1 VKSGLTFVFLLL
13 LCSAAVAQ
21 EYPKAELFGG
31 YSYLRTDS
39 EEVDLVAGNQ
49 VTTTRRHGGNLNGF
63 NLSANYNPAKWLGI
77 VIDFGGHYGSIDNR
91 VIVPGTLDATFGV
104 RTNLHILLAGPQFA
118 WRGDNT
124 TFFVRTLAGV
134 GFLDQSLTLGGQKIA
149 DDRTAFAAAVGGG
162 VDIKLTDTISL
173 RAAQVEY
180 LLTRFGD
187 QNVQING
194 QRLSA
199 SDTQHNIRVSTG
211 FVFRNRD

>member
-1 VKSGLTFVFLLL
+1 MKSVLTLVFLLL
-13 LCSAAVAQ
+13 LCSVAAAQ

-39 EEVDLVAGNQ
+39 EDIDLVAGNQ

-77 VIDFGGHYGSIDNR
+77 VIDFSGHYGSIDNT
-91 VIVPGTLDATFGV
+91 VIVPGTVNATFGV
-104 RTNLHILLAGPQFA
+104 RTNLHTLLGGPQFA

-124 TFFVRTLAGV
+124 TFFVRALAGV
-134 GFLDQSLTLGGQKIA
+134 GFQDQTLTLGGQKIA

-187 QNVQING
+187 QNITING

-199 SDTQHNIRVSTG
+199 SDTQHNLRISTG

>member
-1 VKSGLTFVFLLL
+1 MKSVLTFIFLLL
-13 LCSAAVAQ
+13 LSSVAIAQ

-39 EEVDLVAGNQ
+39 EEIDLVAGNQ
-49 VTTTRRHGGNLNGF
+49 ITTTKRHGSNLNGF
-63 NLSANYNPAKWLGI
+63 IIAANYNPAKWLGI
-77 VIDFGGHYGSIDNR
+77 VIDFSGHFGSIDNTI
-91 VIVPGTLDATFGV
+91 IVPGTLNATFGV
-104 RTNLHILLAGPQFA
+104 RTNLYTLLGGPQFA
-118 WRGDNT
+118 WRGDKA

-134 GFLDQSLTLGGQKIA
+134 GFLDQSLTLGGQKIS

-173 RAAQVEY
+173 RAGQVEY

-187 QNVQING
+187 QNIQVNG

>member
-1 VKSGLTFVFLLL
+1 VKSLLTFVFLLIL
-13 LCSAAVAQ
+13 SSAAVAQ

-39 EEVDLVAGNQ
+39 EEIDLVAGNQ

-63 NLSANYNPAKWLGI
+63 SLSANYNPAKWLGI
-77 VIDFGGHYGSIDNR
+77 VIDFGGVYGSIDNTI
-91 VIVPGTLDATFGV
+91 IVPGTVNATFGV
-104 RTNLHILLAGPQFA
+104 RTNLHTLLAGPQFA

-124 TFFVRTLAGV
+124 TFFVRGLAGV
-134 GFLDQSLTLGGQKIA
+134 GFLDQSLTLNGQKIV
-149 DDRTAFAAAVGGG
+149 DDRTAFAAAAGGG

-187 QNVQING
+187 ANIQING
-194 QRLSA
+194 QTLSA
-199 SDTQHNIRVSTG
+199 SDTQHNLRVSTG

>member
-1 VKSGLTFVFLLL
+1 MKPVLTLIFLLSL
-13 LCSAAVAQ
+13 SAVAIAQ

-39 EEVDLVAGNQ
+39 EEIDLVAGNQ

-77 VIDFGGHYGSIDNR
+77 VIDFSGHYGSIDHTI
-91 VIVPGTLDATFGV
+91 IVPGTLNATFGV
-104 RTNLHILLAGPQFA
+104 RTNLHTLLAGPQFA
-118 WRGDNT
+118 WRGDNS
-124 TFFVRTLAGV
+124 TFFVRALAGV
-134 GFLDQSLTLGGQKIA
+134 SFLDQSLTLGGQKIT
-149 DDRTAFAAAVGGG
+149 DDRNAFAAAVGGG
-162 VDIKLTDTISL
+162 LDVKLTDTISW
-173 RAAQVEY
+173 RTAQVEY